1 MTEKKLDDDMDRFV
15 RNRRIIQFL
24 DKECN
29 RVFNPDVTEYSK
41 LKFDPVTSLTCFAIV
56 EDELSKIVLYTYAMS
71 PNPLL
76 NFGEV
81 VTTIKVEGLD
91 SIEEVIHF
99 CTTDSDME
107 FKLCDMFFN
116 SRDMCVG
123 SKRYCSMFLLTRY
136 LPPYFEIEPDDVVV
150 NVIIPGKSL
159 GCMFLMILKFRS
171 DEITRHIYEIFN
183 SGGAAPVYD
192 HLSIKV
198 SLKERLLGLIGLS
211 RRSLMSTDGMKY
223 DMLNSSGSI
232 NYWSRKKLLKTD

>member
-56 EDELSKIVLYTYAMS
+56 EDELSKIVLYTHTMS
-71 PNPLL
+71 SNPLL
-76 NFGEV
+76 DHGEV

-91 SIEEVIHF
+91 SIEEVIYF

-116 SRDMCVG
+116 SRDMCVHTR
-123 SKRYCSMFLLTRY
+123 RYLPMYWITRF

-171 DEITRHIYEIFN
+171 DEITRHIYEFFN
-183 SGGAAPVYD
+183 SGDAAPVYD

-223 DMLNSSGSI
+223 DMLDSSGSI